1 MATLISNL
9 VKENE
14 HQNKRISLLE
24 DKKRDQ
30 DEQIETMKSRQ
41 VRNAAEDMIR
51 LLRDQLA
58 RLESIMSMS
67 FYSEPFKNSSISL

>member
-67 FYSEPFKNSSISL
+67 FYSEPFKSSSISL